1 MCFASVTLPAHCSQV
16 LQTVERMKR
25 RAAAKNRKAD
35 DMDSG
40 EDLIQMLLKE
50 QQRQL
55 EQDTAV
61 AQVPWH
67 AAGITGTTSLRV
79 GSKDLFIDAEIRIR
93 PGRRYGLVGANG
105 TGKTTILRHLAAHAI
120 PNVQVPYDARII
132 HVNQEV
138 PGEQRSA
145 IAVVIASDVRRTKL
159 LQDEA
164 DCMAALEELE
174 RAEAFAAAMA
184 KEAAAAAEATQAAAP
199 ETGAAAAAPA
209 EGVSVPSEAAA
220 GGVGAAAA
228 APAGAEAGHT
238 SATGA
243 VDSGPAADPQG
254 GASGDP
260 DGGDGDGQGKGDG
273 AGGTGGHLSRF
284 KGAAHFAEVKS
295 RSKGDASKSK
305 RKKTSAEL
313 QAVYTQIQAALTDID
328 AFTAESRA
336 AEILSGLQFSQ
347 SMMTMSTEQLS
358 GGWRMRVALA
368 CGLFATP
375 DILCCDES
383 TVHLDF
389 AAVEWLQSYLCE
401 HYGSASSPT
410 KSIVVVSHDRAFLN
424 GLATDI
430 MHLANH
436 KLEYYRGNYDSFDKQ
451 RVERAKEAAR
461 QAEAHAAKIA
471 HMQSFVDKFRASAA
485 RASQAQSRVKAIEKL
500 RREGAGGAAAS
511 AAAAATGVGL
521 GGTGVRLHFPDP
533 GPLGTPVLQ
542 IKDVSFGY
550 KEVAEGSTDDEAAG
564 TISLL
569 FQNVSFGVDMS
580 SRIAILGPNGVGKS
594 TLLKLISGELE
605 AREGQIDRN
614 SHLRIAKFDQHH
626 MEGMDPEATPLSWLQ
641 TKHPEGTR
649 GMNETELRSWL
660 GKYGLSGM
668 LATQQI
674 KVLSGG
680 QKSRVSIATM
690 LFSKPHIVL
699 LDEPSNFLDIDAVD
713 ALIEG
718 IKEFAGGV
726 VMVSHDEHL
735 IDNVATTLLVAGYPY
750 PGAITRYRGTLA
762 KYRKEVE
769 GLSRVDMSR
778 MHDHEGGDIADEAEL
793 GALTKGTAAETP
805 AVAAASS
812 SGGR

>member
-1 MCFASVTLPAHCSQV
+1 
-16 LQTVERMKR
+16 MKR
-25 RAAAKNRKAD
+25 KAAAKNRKAGSD
-35 DMDSG
+35 VDSG

-55 EQDTAV
+55 EQENHG

-120 PNVQVPYDARII
+120 PNVVVPFDARII

-138 PGEQRSA
+138 PGEERSA

-159 LQDEA
+159 LQEEA
-164 DCMAALEELE
+164 DCLAALEEIE
-174 RAEAFAAAMA
+174 KAEAYAAAMA
-184 KEAAAAAEATQAAAP
+184 KEAQAAAAAEADTAAAAGASE
-199 ETGAAAAAPA
+199 ETPAGGAAAAVPA
-209 EGVSVPSEAAA
+209 AAASTADGSSTAHDATEAA
-220 GGVGAAAA
+220 GGDETTQDDTVL
-228 APAGAEAGHT
+228 E
-238 SATGA
+238 
-243 VDSGPAADPQG
+243 
-254 GASGDP
+254 
-260 DGGDGDGQGKGDG
+260 GKGDG

-284 KGAAHFAEVKS
+284 KGAAHFAEVRARAGQES
-295 RSKGDASKSK
+295 SKAK

-313 QAVYTQIQAALTDID
+313 QAQYVSIQTQLTEID

-336 AEILSGLQFSQ
+336 AEILAGLQFSQ
-347 SMMTMSTEQLS
+347 SMMTMSTAQLS

-410 KSIVVVSHDRAFLN
+410 KTIIVVSHDRAFLN

-430 MHLANH
+430 MHLSNH

-500 RREGAGGAAAS
+500 KREGAGGAAAS

-550 KEVAEGSTDDEAAG
+550 KEVAEGSTADEAAG

-569 FQNVSFGVDMS
+569 FQNVSFGVDLT

-605 AREGQIDRN
+605 ARDGQIDRN

-626 MEGMDPEATPLSWLQ
+626 MEGMDPEATPLTWLQ
-641 TKHPEGTR
+641 TKHPEATR
-649 GMNETELRSWL
+649 GLNETELRSWL

-778 MHDHEGGDIADEAEL
+778 MHDHEGTDIADEAEL
-793 GALTKGTAAETP
+793 GALTKGTDGA
-805 AVAAASS
+805 AAASG
-812 SGGR
+812 SG